1 MATDFRALCAELL
14 IALENAISI
23 IYYEGGTK
31 HISTAKPIVNRAR
44 AALTDEP
51 AVPEGRE
58 SVAVTG
64 QPSDEE
70 LTRLW
75 FETDGRAVLGAK
87 EYARAV
93 LARWGNL
100 KARVTSSTPADGEVA
115 ELVAWLRE
123 IGDTIQ
129 PSHLAEHQRYKR
141 AAELLQRQV
150 LVPVPV
156 SERLP
161 GPEDCDGEGRCWYW
175 RPSHPESGYLEGW
188 MLRPS
193 SWGVGHYD
201 FDDSVIHTHWLSA
214 HALPLPEVGE

>member
-44 AALTDEP
+44 AALADEP

-58 SVAVTG
+58 PVAVTG
-64 QPSDEE
+64 QLS
-70 LTRLW
+70 
-75 FETDGRAVLGAK
+75 
-87 EYARAV
+87 
-93 LARWGNL
+93 
-100 KARVTSSTPADGEVA
+100 
-115 ELVAWLRE
+115 
-123 IGDTIQ
+123 
-129 PSHLAEHQRYKR
+129 
-141 AAELLQRQV
+141 AAELLQRQA

-161 GPEDCDGEGRCWYW
+161 GPEDCDADGRCWW
-175 RPSHPESGYLEGW
+175 WHPSHPESSYLEGW

-201 FDDSVIHTHWLSA
+201 FDDSVIHTHWLPA
-214 HALPLPEVGE
+214 HALPQPEAK